1 MKCKILIYSVQSDSY
16 DYSLAA
22 FAESVGGVSYE
33 IKAEVGLL
41 SRNIRIIGADYS
53 DMFSESFGARV
64 IVGMQTEL
72 DENGEPKPHVGEDH
86 KQYGLF
92 RGLQIQSDKEADVE

>member
-1 MKCKILIYSVQSDSY
+1 MHCKSY
-16 DYSLAA
+16 DFPFTA
-22 FAESVGGVSYE
+22 FEESVGGTSYE

-72 DENGEPKPHVGEDH
+72 AENGDPIPHIGKYCREVC
-86 KQYGLF
+86 L
-92 RGLQIQSDKEADVE
+92 

>member
-1 MKCKILIYSVQSDSY
+1 MQSNSY

-22 FAESVGGVSYE
+22 FEETVGGMSYA

-72 DENGEPKPHVGEDH
+72 DENGDPKPHVGEYH
-86 KQYGLF
+86 KEYGLLM
-92 RGLQIQSDKEADVE
+92 GLEIPSDKETDVE

>member
-1 MKCKILIYSVQSDSY
+1 MWCVNMWNIGCSSDSY
-16 DYSLAA
+16 DFPFTA
-22 FAESVGGVSYE
+22 FEENVGGVSYE

-72 DENGEPKPHVGEDH
+72 DENLNPIPYVG
-86 KQYGLF
+86 K
-92 RGLQIQSDKEADVE
+92 

>member
-1 MKCKILIYSVQSDSY
+1 M
-16 DYSLAA
+16 
-22 FAESVGGVSYE
+22 SYE

-64 IVGMQTEL
+64 IVGMQTEI
-72 DENGEPKPHVGEDH
+72 DENGEPKPHVGEYH
-86 KQYGLF
+86 SLIFKI
-92 RGLQIQSDKEADVE
+92 RGCSNLSKWV

>member
-1 MKCKILIYSVQSDSY
+1 MFNGRVEKCNYRILCALQQLWLSFT
-16 DYSLAA
+16 A
-22 FAESVGGVSYE
+22 FEESVGGVSYE

-72 DENGEPKPHVGEDH
+72 DENGDPKPHVGE
-86 KQYGLF
+86 YL
-92 RGLQIQSDKEADVE
+92 

>member
-1 MKCKILIYSVQSDSY
+1 M
-16 DYSLAA
+16 
-22 FAESVGGVSYE
+22 GGRSYE

-41 SRNIRIIGADYS
+41 SRNIRIVGADYN

-72 DENGEPKPHVGEDH
+72 DDNGDPVPHVGESHGEVGFLRVLAVKGCGDLRFVGPH
-86 KQYGLF
+86 LT
-92 RGLQIQSDKEADVE
+92 

>member
-1 MKCKILIYSVQSDSY
+1 MQPNSY
-16 DYSLAA
+16 DFPLAA
-22 FAESVGGVSYE
+22 FAESVGGLSYE

-64 IVGMQTEL
+64 IVGLQTEL
-72 DENGEPKPHVGEDH
+72 DKKGDPKPHMGE
-86 KQYGLF
+86 YL
-92 RGLQIQSDKEADVE
+92 

>member
-1 MKCKILIYSVQSDSY
+1 M
-16 DYSLAA
+16 
-22 FAESVGGVSYE
+22 GGMSYE

-41 SRNIRIIGADYS
+41 SRNIRIIGADYN

-72 DENGEPKPHVGEDH
+72 DENGDPKPHVGEYH
-86 KQYGLF
+86 KEF
-92 RGLQIQSDKEADVE
+92 VNMVIIKVFKDTTR

>member
-1 MKCKILIYSVQSDSY
+1 MLVLSNRCDFT
-16 DYSLAA
+16 LAA

-53 DMFSESFGARV
+53 DMFNESFGARV
-64 IVGMQTEL
+64 IVGIQTEL
-72 DENGEPKPHVGEDH
+72 DNGAPKPYIG
-86 KQYGLF
+86 K
-92 RGLQIQSDKEADVE
+92 

>member
-1 MKCKILIYSVQSDSY
+1 MEFRAQSKSY
-16 DYSLAA
+16 DYSFAA
-22 FAESVGGVSYE
+22 FEESVGGRSYE
-33 IKAEVGLL
+33 IKAEVGFL

-72 DENGEPKPHVGEDH
+72 DENGDPVPHVGEYKGCCIPH
-86 KQYGLF
+86 LT
-92 RGLQIQSDKEADVE
+92 

>member
-1 MKCKILIYSVQSDSY
+1 MSVLSNRCDFL
-16 DYSLAA
+16 LAA
-22 FAESVGGVSYE
+22 FEESVGGMSYE

-64 IVGMQTEL
+64 IVGIQTEL
-72 DENGEPKPHVGEDH
+72 DDTGAPKPYIG
-86 KQYGLF
+86 K
-92 RGLQIQSDKEADVE
+92 